1 MAQLPNDVINIP
13 ELLQLQAE
21 RETAM
26 EDLGGE
32 RFRRQ
37 LEQQSQYRE
46 LSRGKAG
53 KAMDKFHSQQ
63 VVDMFKEFLRKAPR
77 ETSVDKEED

>member
-1 MAQLPNDVINIP
+1 MANLANDVINTP

-26 EDLGGE
+26 EDLGAE

-37 LEQQSQYRE
+37 LEQQSQYRD
-46 LSRGKAG
+46 LSRSKAG
-53 KAMDKFHSQQ
+53 KAMDKFHLQQ
-63 VVDMFKEFLRKAPR
+63 VVDMFKAFLRKTPR
-77 ETSVDKEED
+77 ETL

>member
-1 MAQLPNDVINIP
+1 MAQLPNDVINTP

-26 EDLGGE
+26 EDLGAE

-37 LEQQSQYRE
+37 LEQQSKYRD
-46 LSRGKAG
+46 LSRSKAG
-53 KAMDKFHSQQ
+53 KA
-63 VVDMFKEFLRKAPR
+63 LPR
-77 ETSVDKEED
+77 AAKS